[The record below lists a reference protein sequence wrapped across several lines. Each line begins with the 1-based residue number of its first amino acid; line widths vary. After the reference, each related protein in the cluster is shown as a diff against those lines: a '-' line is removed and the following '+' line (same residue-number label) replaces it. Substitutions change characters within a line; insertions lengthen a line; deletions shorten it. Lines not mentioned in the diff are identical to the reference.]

1 MNVQAAPSPFEA
13 MSSNQVPTENAPV
26 LGTPVPGTTGGLP
39 AQSGLSVLA
48 NPMAEQLR
56 NMGRGEDTMLVHMTP
71 NEVNSLQGLAQA
83 AGGSL
88 SVNPDTGL
96 PEANF
101 LKRLLPTILGVGL
114 AATGIGAP
122 LAAGIIGVGQTA
134 LTGSLRK
141 GLQAGLGAFGGASM
155 AGAAGLGGALS
166 RNAFG
171 ILGDK
176 AGLLG
181 SNMGLGAAA
190 VPPAGA
196 LPARVPTLRAPNL
209 TGVTPP
215 AAPSVFSPA
224 QAMGVSPQF
233 AGAAQMPAALGGGAA
248 PFPTLTPAAAQVAI
262 PASLGGGA
270 ALPNFPT
277 LTPPPPQGGLG
288 GFLQR
293 FSDTARGGMTGIAGS
308 LATPMA
314 TAGVLGALSGGGG
327 SSSGGGSSDVV
338 DNSYQGPYVAQR
350 RTPRFAASTEEL
362 LSSSKER
369 DYFDVD
375 IPEIYNVSGQ
385 LVQPG
390 SSTPRGTLIY
400 QNVRNPNTR
409 RGQPMY
415 IQRAVPFMGAV
426 REEDRFAE
434 GGPVR
439 LADGAFVVDARTV
452 SELGNG
458 SSNAGHEILG
468 RLGGRPIRG
477 PGDGVSDSIPAR
489 IGRDQPARVARDE
502 VVFSPEAVRR
512 MGRGNEQRGAQRL
525 YSLMEKAHKARRQ
538 SARGKDT
545 NVRRG
550 LA

>member
-13 MSSNQVPTENAPV
+13 MSSNQVPTDNAPV

-71 NEVNSLQGLAQA
+71 NEVNSLQGLAMA

-88 SVNPDTGL
+88 SVNPNTGL
-96 PEANF
+96 PEASF
-101 LKRLLPTILGVGL
+101 LKKLLPTLLGVGL

-122 LAAGIIGVGQTA
+122 LAAGIIGAGQTA

-141 GLQAGLGAFGGASM
+141 GLMAGLGAFGGASM
-155 AGAAGLGGALS
+155 AGAVGLGGAIS
-166 RNAFG
+166 KNAFG
-171 ILGDK
+171 ALGNK
-176 AGLLG
+176 AGILG

-190 VPPAGA
+190 VPTPPLPAGLAPVPGTPVPGAAPPLLAAPPPPPTPPMLPAGA
-196 LPARVPTLRAPNL
+196 APLPSPIPAPPPL
-209 TGVTPP
+209 LAAKAAAAPAAAAP
-215 AAPSVFSPA
+215 AAPEFTGNFFSRFGQAARAGLPGGMVGRA
-224 QAMGVSPQF
+224 APMAAGLGVLNAVSEATTPSGGSAMG
-233 AGAAQMPAALGGGAA
+233 A
-248 PFPTLTPAAAQVAI
+248 
-262 PASLGGGA
+262 
-270 ALPNFPT
+270 
-277 LTPPPPQGGLG
+277 
-288 GFLQR
+288 
-293 FSDTARGGMTGIAGS
+293 D
-308 LATPMA
+308 
-314 TAGVLGALSGGGG
+314 GAL
-327 SSSGGGSSDVV
+327 
-338 DNSYQGPYVAQR
+338 DNSYAGPYYAQPRRVVFGGTTEDILAGSGEQRRFFDVAQ
-350 RTPRFAASTEEL
+350 
-362 LSSSKER
+362 
-369 DYFDVD
+369 
-375 IPEIYNVSGQ
+375 PEIYNVRGQ
-385 LVQPG
+385 VVQPG
-390 SSTPRGTLIY
+390 SNTAPGTPIY
-400 QNVRNPNTR
+400 QNVLNPRAR

-415 IQRAVPFMGAV
+415 TQRIVPYMGLEQE
-426 REEDRFAE
+426 EEDNRFAE
-434 GGPVR
+434 GGTVR

-458 SSNAGHEILG
+458 SSNAGHESLG

-477 PGDGVSDSIPAR
+477 PGDGVSDSVPAR

-512 MGRGNEQRGAQRL
+512 MGRGNEQRGAQKL
-525 YSLMEKAHKARRQ
+525 YSLMEKAHKARRK

>member
-39 AQSGLSVLA
+39 AQSGLSVLT

-71 NEVNSLQGLAQA
+71 NEVNSLQGLAMA

-88 SVNPDTGL
+88 SVNPNTGL
-96 PEANF
+96 PEASF
-101 LKRLLPTILGVGL
+101 LKKLLPTLLGVGL

-122 LAAGIIGVGQTA
+122 LAAGIIGAGQTA

-141 GLQAGLGAFGGASM
+141 GLMAGLGAFGGASM
-155 AGAAGLGGALS
+155 AGAAGLGGAIS
-166 RNAFG
+166 KNAFG
-171 ILGDK
+171 ALGNK
-176 AGLLG
+176 AGILG

-190 VPPAGA
+190 TAAPPLPAGLAPVPGAPVPGAAPPLLAAPPPPPTPPMLPAGA
-196 LPARVPTLRAPNL
+196 APLPSPIPAP
-209 TGVTPP
+209 PP
-215 AAPSVFSPA
+215 LLAAPA
-224 QAMGVSPQF
+224 
-233 AGAAQMPAALGGGAA
+233 
-248 PFPTLTPAAAQVAI
+248 PAAAAA
-262 PASLGGGA
+262 PASQFTGNFFSRFGQAARAGLPGGMVGRA
-270 ALPNFPT
+270 APMAA
-277 LTPPPPQGGLG
+277 GLG
-288 GFLQR
+288 VLNAV
-293 FSDTARGGMTGIAGS
+293 SE
-308 LATPMA
+308 ATTP
-314 TAGVLGALSGGGG
+314 SGG
-327 SSSGGGSSDVV
+327 SGMGADGAV
-338 DNSYQGPYVAQR
+338 DNSYAGPYYAQQR
-350 RTPRFAASTEEL
+350 RPQFAESTADIL
-362 LSSSKER
+362 GSSRER
-369 DYFDVD
+369 DYFGVDV
-375 IPEIYNVSGQ
+375 PEIYNVSGQ

-390 SSTPRGTLIY
+390 TTTAPGTPIY
-400 QNVRNPNTR
+400 QNVLNPRAR

-415 IQRAVPFMGAV
+415 TQRIVPYMGLEQ
-426 REEDRFAE
+426 EEDNRFAE
-434 GGPVR
+434 GGTVR

-458 SSNAGHEILG
+458 SSNAGHEILS

-477 PGDGVSDSIPAR
+477 PGDGVSDSVPAR

-512 MGRGNEQRGAQRL
+512 MGRGNEQRGAQKL
-525 YSLMEKAHKARRQ
+525 YSLMEKAHKARRK